1 MIHLEKQLWEALA
14 ESENRLRA
22 LYSSSRD
29 QLVVLGLDQARKLQD
44 EVREG
49 REASEA

>member
-1 MIHLEKQLWEALA
+1 MISSLEKQLWLWLEDC
-14 ESENRLRA
+14 ERGKPRA
-22 LYSSSRD
+22 LDHTRTEAPD
-29 QLVVLGLDQARKLQD
+29 QVVPFLQD